1 MLFPVPHPVYRL
13 VRRYATALALALTLI
28 GAHAAVPQPAFA
40 ANCINVVLR
49 DPYWGQFR
57 RIVESG
63 WSAAGIGG
71 AFARNGFAVDNTP
84 EVGDIMVWPANY
96 SGAGSTGHV
105 GVVAAVYGN
114 GTVLVRHENW
124 PYGSAEHP
132 QVFAVRPGNQFV
144 HHPRAIPSAAP
155 SVEETADAD
164 NGEEP
169 A

>member
-1 MLFPVPHPVYRL
+1 MFFPVPRFVH
-13 VRRYATALALALTLI
+13 RYVAALALACSLI
-28 GAHAAVPQPAFA
+28 GTYAAAPQPAYA
-40 ANCINVVLR
+40 YNCVNVVLR

-63 WSAAGIGG
+63 WNAAGVGS
-71 AFARNGFAVDNTP
+71 AFARSGFAVDGTP

-96 SGAGSTGHV
+96 FGASYTGHV
-105 GVVAAVYGN
+105 GVVAAVYDN

-144 HHPRAIPSAAP
+144 HPSGAIPGATSGAAE
-155 SVEETADAD
+155 VAEAD
-164 NGEEP
+164 NGQE
-169 A
+169 AA